1 MTGESNEAMATRIAN
16 MSPAELDR
24 FEQSR
29 RSHFSASNISKLL
42 RDIIPAEHPV
52 SENTT
57 TVVAGLAKLYVGDL
71 VRLAR
76 QDADDSGPIKP
87 HHFIA
92 AARQL
97 QPTPGV
103 GHHTYPRLGGPPSF
117 TSGELL

>member
-1 MTGESNEAMATRIAN
+1 MDTNEAMATRIAN

-29 RSHFSASNISKLL
+29 RSHFSTSSISKLL
-42 RDIIPAEHPV
+42 RDILPAEHPV

-71 VRLAR
+71 VKMAR
-76 QDADDSGPIKP
+76 QEAEEGPIKP
-87 HHFIA
+87 DHFVA

-97 QPTPGV
+97 QATPAV

-117 TSGELL
+117 TNGELL